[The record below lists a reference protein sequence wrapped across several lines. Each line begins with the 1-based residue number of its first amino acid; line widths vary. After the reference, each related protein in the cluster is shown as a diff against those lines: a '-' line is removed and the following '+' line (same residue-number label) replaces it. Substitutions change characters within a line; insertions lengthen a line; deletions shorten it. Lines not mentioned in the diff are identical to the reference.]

1 MWDVYLNKPNK
12 PLPLAVEEVFNSF
25 KEFKK
30 ELIKAFKDI
39 KEIKMAKNKLLKI
52 Y

>member
-1 MWDVYLNKPNK
+1 
-12 PLPLAVEEVFNSF
+12 VEEVFNSF

-30 ELIKAFKDI
+30 ELIKAFRDV
-39 KEIKMAKNKLLKI
+39 KEIRMAKNKLLKI